1 METSLLHAAVRKVSN
16 SVTYLI
22 TLSSASLS
30 YYKFSLELFD
40 RTAYEYANSFAADA
54 VPCFLINLHVLRF
67 FPPPMF
73 IFKLSFFVISAPP
86 VALFCRF
93 FLEASQLQSVA
104 GYCPLH
110 ALVQGLSSLDHAPVV
125 VMFKS
130 CNQG

>member
-1 METSLLHAAVRKVSN
+1 MDRPHTHTHTHTYTHTHTHTHTHNTVCFFIDWSLMETSCLHAAVRKVSN

-40 RTAYEYANSFAADA
+40 RIAYEYANSFAADA
-54 VPCFLINLHVLRF
+54 APCFLINLHVVRS
-67 FPPPMF
+67 PPMF

-93 FLEASQLQSVA
+93 V
-104 GYCPLH
+104 
-110 ALVQGLSSLDHAPVV
+110 
-125 VMFKS
+125 
-130 CNQG
+130 